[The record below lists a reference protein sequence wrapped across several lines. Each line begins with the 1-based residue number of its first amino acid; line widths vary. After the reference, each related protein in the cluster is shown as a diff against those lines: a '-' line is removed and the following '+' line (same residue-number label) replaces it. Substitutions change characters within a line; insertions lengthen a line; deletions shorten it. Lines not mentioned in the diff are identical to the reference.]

1 MFCFFVDDELHWI
14 IEQVRSD
21 SIARESFITNLSF
34 FVAKIIGAAVE
45 DVSLCFSMLVIY
57 SPASWYLLRFD
68 MDADDIKR
76 TAETRFLAV
85 GQVDLQCDTRNPVL
99 QAK

>member
-1 MFCFFVDDELHWI
+1 
-14 IEQVRSD
+14 
-21 SIARESFITNLSF
+21 
-34 FVAKIIGAAVE
+34 
-45 DVSLCFSMLVIY
+45 MLVIY

-85 GQVDLQCDTRNPVL
+85 GQVDLQCDTRNRVL
-99 QAK
+99 QAKWLLILINAMLICLGSQSNLILQH

>member
-1 MFCFFVDDELHWI
+1 
-14 IEQVRSD
+14 
-21 SIARESFITNLSF
+21 
-34 FVAKIIGAAVE
+34 
-45 DVSLCFSMLVIY
+45 MLVIY

-76 TAETRFLAV
+76 TTETRFLAV

>member
-1 MFCFFVDDELHWI
+1 
-14 IEQVRSD
+14 
-21 SIARESFITNLSF
+21 
-34 FVAKIIGAAVE
+34 
-45 DVSLCFSMLVIY
+45 MLVIY

-76 TAETRFLAV
+76 TTETRFLAV

-99 QAK
+99 QAKWLLILINAMLICLGSQSNLILQH